1 MDNSH
6 QINPGN
12 PSFLGLGTSEP
23 LPRLQKTKL
32 GTLQE
37 WLWQWRLTLKNQRFH
52 VFSFYDV
59 LLVSQM
65 VGFTQS
71 QTAKSSHGWDKTC
84 MPGTALLS
92 RVTSIQRPPRLHSLW
107 HGFLPIC
114 GSMAIVRV
122 HLVLQ
127 ILGRL
132 PCCVKCVNVEN
143 KAELTCFFLVTWIWI
158 RDKTSSSSDFADFCA
173 FDGHKPRMK
182 GTGVF
187 WHLPFQSHPQ

>member
-1 MDNSH
+1 MTRF
-6 QINPGN
+6 GN
-12 PSFLGLGTSEP
+12 HGHMLNVHEC
-23 LPRLQKTKL
+23 
-32 GTLQE
+32 TLYQHMIC
-37 WLWQWRLTLKNQRFH
+37 WCICTLSLSYSYNQTL
-52 VFSFYDV
+52 FSDSTV
-59 LLVSQM
+59 N
-65 VGFTQS
+65 
-71 QTAKSSHGWDKTC
+71 
-84 MPGTALLS
+84 
-92 RVTSIQRPPRLHSLW
+92 TSIQRPPRLHSLW
-107 HGFLPIC
+107 HGLLPIC

-182 GTGVF
+182 DTGVF